1 MQYNLYIFHPY
12 FSRIKTTL
20 KIIMKFNLIYVTIF
34 NFILVIG
41 ESRAVM
47 LEDLSPGEL

>member
-1 MQYNLYIFHPY
+1 MNL
-12 FSRIKTTL
+12 K
-20 KIIMKFNLIYVTIF
+20 LIYATIF

-41 ESRAVM
+41 VSRAVM